1 MQIITL
7 AQLNKH
13 GRTKYIT
20 LTLNGDTLDR
30 EWGLMEGKTQTTSH
44 TYKTINQGKAN
55 ELTPEQAAEADYNRV
70 IQTKTKEGYTEWD
83 LSQKAATPLKA
94 DHEALSGMDFN
105 SIPTEFCCSKP
116 IAKPNQKK
124 IDKALAK
131 NKAWVE
137 VKYNGLCH
145 YVLCTP
151 GGKIKLYTRRMDD
164 HTAKYPALVK
174 QLEED
179 KVLHPCSIAIG
190 ELCADPLLGLPH
202 MEAFKVACEIARVDT
217 LEGKLKEDQ
226 TEALRRQEATPMKL
240 AIFGLLYEGRKPVT
254 QTAGE
259 VYQNFISKL
268 PHLDATKI
276 YFKPILIGMNSLKE
290 AQELLTLEVNI
301 HQFEGAVVWMS
312 DESLEVTFNGKP
324 LRRAAYKVKVEKE
337 DDVIAYAWEEGKG
350 DQQGKI
356 GALKIGKLNDNGEMQ
371 DLGKVGSGLTDA
383 ERDPALWTF
392 PQVIEIT
399 YNEVFPT
406 GKYQFPR
413 FSKKHEDKLPEDCT
427 V

>member
-20 LTLNGDTLDR
+20 LTLKGDTVDR

-44 TYKTINQGKAN
+44 TYKTINKGKAN
-55 ELTPEQAAEADYNRV
+55 ELTPEQAAEADYNRI

-83 LSQKAATPLKA
+83 LSQKAVTPLKA
-94 DHEALSGMDFN
+94 DSEALSGMDFN

-116 IAKPNQKK
+116 ISKPNQKK
-124 IDKALAK
+124 IDKALDK
-131 NKAWVE
+131 CKAWVE

-151 GGKIKLYTRRMDD
+151 EGKIKLYTRRMDD
-164 HTAKYPALVK
+164 HTAKYPKLVTAMEK
-174 QLEED
+174 D
-179 KVLHPCSIAIG
+179 KILPPSSIAIG
-190 ELCADPLLGLPH
+190 ELCVDPRLRLPH
-202 MEAFKVACEIARVDT
+202 MQAFKIACEIARVDT

-226 TEALRRQEATPMKL
+226 TEALRRQEVHPMRL
-240 AIFGLLYEGRKPVT
+240 AIFGMLYHGGKKVEDTVHDMYIKYISPLPTVEGGLAYFSPEWLSGRTMESIKSTLGQGDLSDLL
-254 QTAGE
+254 
-259 VYQNFISKL
+259 
-268 PHLDATKI
+268 
-276 YFKPILIGMNSLKE
+276 
-290 AQELLTLEVNI
+290 
-301 HQFEGAVVWMS
+301 EGAVVWMS
-312 DESLEVTFNGKP
+312 DEKLEVTFNGKP

-356 GALKIGKLNDNGEMQ
+356 GALKIGKLNAKGEMQ

-406 GKYQFPR
+406 GKYQSSR